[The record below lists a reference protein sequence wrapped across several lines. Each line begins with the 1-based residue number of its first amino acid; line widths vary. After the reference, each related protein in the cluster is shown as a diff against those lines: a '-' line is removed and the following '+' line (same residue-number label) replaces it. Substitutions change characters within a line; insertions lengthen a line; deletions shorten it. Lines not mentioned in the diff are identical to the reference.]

1 MGYTI
6 TILPNP
12 FQQYRLKYCSR
23 DNREGQKLTTKEN
36 PSYNE
41 DLSKY
46 FKCRSCGKE
55 FDSFGD
61 MQRHIMTEHMQK
73 GDIP

>member
-1 MGYTI
+1 MYHIEEGRCLSTDE
-6 TILPNP
+6 N
-12 FQQYRLKYCSR
+12 LKHV
-23 DNREGQKLTTKEN
+23 G
-36 PSYNE
+36 E
-41 DLSKY
+41 DLSRY

-61 MQRHIMTEHMQK
+61 MQKHIMIEHMQK

>member
-1 MGYTI
+1 MLFSNTAERSD
-6 TILPNP
+6 
-12 FQQYRLKYCSR
+12 YRK
-23 DNREGQKLTTKEN
+23 GQKLSTKGN
-36 PSYNE
+36 PSNNE

-61 MQRHIMTEHMQK
+61 MQKHIMTEHMQK
-73 GDIP
+73 GDTP

>member
-1 MGYTI
+1 LNT
-6 TILPNP
+6 N
-12 FQQYRLKYCSR
+12 
-23 DNREGQKLTTKEN
+23 EN
-36 PSYNE
+36 ISQGE

-61 MQRHIMTEHMQK
+61 MQKHIMTEHMQK
-73 GDIP
+73 GDIPQLREEEK

>member
-1 MGYTI
+1 MA
-6 TILPNP
+6 
-12 FQQYRLKYCSR
+12 
-23 DNREGQKLTTKEN
+23 TKEN

-55 FDSFGD
+55 FNDGAYAKRRYTLGIVLKKED
-61 MQRHIMTEHMQK
+61 W
-73 GDIP
+73 

>member
-1 MGYTI
+1 MSYT
-6 TILPNP
+6 TILRKP
-12 FQQYRLKYCSR
+12 FQQYGLDDDSR
-23 DNREGQKLTTKEN
+23 DRYMGQQLNTNEN
-36 PSYNE
+36 LNNSE
-41 DLSKY
+41 DFSKY

-61 MQRHIMTEHMQK
+61 MQKHIMTEHMQK